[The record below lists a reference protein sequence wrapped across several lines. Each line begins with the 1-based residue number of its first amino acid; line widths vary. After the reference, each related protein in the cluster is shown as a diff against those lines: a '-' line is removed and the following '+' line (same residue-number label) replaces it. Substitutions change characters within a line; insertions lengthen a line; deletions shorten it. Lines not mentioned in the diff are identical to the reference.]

1 MLFRKKELIARSRC
15 ISCILKFSKTDR
27 QMCAIH
33 YTPPPFSTFHP
44 TDFPLPVPPA
54 GGAEIISG
62 PRNQT
67 RKATEQVVLQCHTR
81 ARPDNVT
88 VQWLRDGAD
97 VTRLAELRGRL
108 KLADNGSLV
117 LSGLQPEDQGRYT
130 CQASNGIG
138 TAQRA
143 SAFLQIHCEYCDR
156 FTEYRSVMWVVYL
169 YTLIVCVAEVSL

>member
-1 MLFRKKELIARSRC
+1 M
-15 ISCILKFSKTDR
+15 
-27 QMCAIH
+27 
-33 YTPPPFSTFHP
+33 
-44 TDFPLPVPPA
+44 
-54 GGAEIISG
+54 SG

-67 RKATEQVVLQCHTR
+67 RLSGEQAVLECQTR

-108 KLADNGSLV
+108 RLADNGSLV
-117 LSGLQPEDQGRYT
+117 LQQLQPADHGRYT

-143 SAFLQIHCEYCDR
+143 SAHLTVHCEC
-156 FTEYRSVMWVVYL
+156 
-169 YTLIVCVAEVSL
+169 AVSS